1 MSLLKQ
7 TLRRLGEGIPTLFGL
22 SILMFALTRLVPGDP
37 VRVALGEYATEEEVQ
52 QLRAEMGLDE
62 PLYVQYIDWLTGIF
76 QLDWGTS
83 LQTRQNVY
91 TEISATFPA
100 TLELVLVAVLFAVL
114 LAVPFGV
121 IAATNKDRWPD
132 HLSRVSALVGVS
144 MPRFWLGIV
153 LQVLVV
159 VWLGLFPLTG
169 RLSGSPPPDVTGL
182 YLVDSLIAGQMGTF
196 IDALKH
202 IFLPALTLSVGT
214 LAQVMRLVRSD
225 MIDESRKEYILAAR
239 AYGLPTNLI
248 TYKYMLKNA
257 FSSSLTIIG
266 LAIGVLLGGAFVVEI
281 VFAWP
286 GMARF
291 GVRSIQFQDY
301 NAVMGVVMVVG
312 VAYLIANF
320 FVDVLYAYLD
330 PRLRMEEN

>member
-1 MSLLKQ
+1 MSFPKQ
-7 TLRRLGEGIPTLFGL
+7 VFRRFLEAIPTLFGL
-22 SILMFALTRLVPGDP
+22 SVLMFVLTRIVPGDP
-37 VRVALGEYATEEEVQ
+37 VRVALGEYATEEEVR
-52 QLRAEMGLDE
+52 QLRAEMGLDQ
-62 PLYVQYIDWLTGIF
+62 PLHIQYIDWLTGIF
-76 QLDWGTS
+76 QLDWGRS

-91 TEISATFPA
+91 TEISQTFPA
-100 TLELVLVAVLFAVL
+100 TLELVLTAVFLAVV

-121 IAATNKDRWPD
+121 IAASNKDHWQD
-132 HLSRVSALVGVS
+132 HVSRISALVGVS

-169 RLSGSPPPDVTGL
+169 RLSGPAPPHVTGL
-182 YLVDSLIAGQMGTF
+182 YLIDSLLAGEPGTF
-196 IDALKH
+196 VDALKH
-202 IFLPALTLSVGT
+202 LFLPALTLCVGT

-225 MIDESRKEYILAAR
+225 MIDESREDYILAAR
-239 AYGLPTNLI
+239 AYGLPNNLI

-257 FSSSLTIIG
+257 FSSSLTVIG

-301 NAVMGVVMVVG
+301 NAVMGVVMVIG
-312 VAYLIANF
+312 VAYLTANF
-320 FVDVLYAYLD
+320 IVDVLYSYLD
-330 PRLRMEEN
+330 PRIRLEGE

>member
-153 LQVLVV
+153 LQVLLV

-169 RLSGSPPPDVTGL
+169 RLSGAPPPDVTGL

>member
-22 SILMFALTRLVPGDP
+22 SVLMFALTRLVPGDP

-83 LQTRQNVY
+83 LQTRRNVY
-91 TEISATFPA
+91 TEVSATFPA

-169 RLSGSPPPDVTGL
+169 RLSGAPPPDVTGL

-320 FVDVLYAYLD
+320 LVDVLYAYLD

>member
-121 IAATNKDRWPD
+121 IAATNKDQWPD

-153 LQVLVV
+153 LQVLLVV
-159 VWLGLFPLTG
+159 YLGLFPLTG
-169 RLSGSPPPDVTGL
+169 RLSGAPPPDVTGL
-182 YLVDSLIAGQMGTF
+182 YLVDSLIAGQIGTF
-196 IDALKH
+196 IDALRH

-320 FVDVLYAYLD
+320 LVDVLYAYLD

>member
-121 IAATNKDRWPD
+121 IAATNKDQWPD

-169 RLSGSPPPDVTGL
+169 RISGAPPPDVTGL

-202 IFLPALTLSVGT
+202 IFLPAITLSVGT

-312 VAYLIANF
+312 VVYLIANF
-320 FVDVLYAYLD
+320 LVDVLYAYLD